1 MEQVVAGRAAS
12 WAGAGAAR
20 AVLSAGLIV
29 LALVAAWEAYKGL
42 GAALGGTWPGT
53 DVRLPVRPD
62 DRTMPHTWEIVATL
76 FEPARRGG
84 EEVLLVILARAAFY
98 TWRIAVVGFLVGSVV
113 GLLLAVLLVRSRV
126 AMRGLMPYVIA
137 SQTVPVL
144 AIAPLLISFARR
156 EQVPIWVPVAFL
168 SAYLAFYPVTIAAVR
183 GLRSPATTA
192 TELFRSYAAPP
203 RTVLLRLQLPA
214 ALPFL
219 FPALRIAATASVIG
233 AIVGEL
239 PAGQSDGLAR
249 QILSF
254 ASSFSAAPEKLFA
267 SVLVSALLG
276 VLFVGLVALV
286 ERLVVPAP
294 LRHTDPAE
302 RTGTAPTGT
311 APTGTARPLVGTT

>member
-1 MEQVVAGRAAS
+1 MDQAL
-12 WAGAGAAR
+12 GARTLRGSVSGTGR
-20 AVLSAGLIV
+20 AVLSGVLVLVA
-29 LALVAAWEAYKGL
+29 LALLWEGYKWAGQ
-42 GAALGGTWPGT
+42 ASGGTWPGT
-53 DVRLPVRPD
+53 TLELPVRPD
-62 DRTMPHTWEIVATL
+62 DRAMPHTWDVLATL

-84 EEVLLVILARAAFY
+84 EEVLLVILGRAAFY
-98 TWRIAVVGFLVGSVV
+98 TWRIALVGFLAGSLFGVA
-113 GLLLAVLLVRSRV
+113 LAVLVVRSRV
-126 AMRGLMPYVIA
+126 AERGLMPYVVA

-144 AIAPLLISFARR
+144 AIAPLLISFSRR
-156 EQVPIWVPVAFL
+156 EQLPIWLPVAFL

-183 GLRSPATTA
+183 GLRSPAATA
-192 TELFRSYAAPP
+192 TELMRSYAAPP
-203 RTVLLRLQLPA
+203 RTVLLHLQLPA

-302 RTGTAPTGT
+302 RTGTPPAGATAAPAG
-311 APTGTARPLVGTT
+311 AAA